1 MVVTSTF
8 QSFSL
13 SNQRYLY
20 FNRRYNSK
28 WKYLLKLK
36 LQCGRHLICCGN
48 WTIAINVNVS
58 NRTRSTRLQ
67 SCELS
72 TLGAIFFAYVKS
84 DLLIHANTEGTVSIS
99 MFQRNQI
106 TQYFNQSGVLILVD
120 LIYDEVPIC
129 IHNIMNQNMQV
140 VQSHYKFNYL
150 RINTVRSSDNVLNNL
165 KTIKNII

>member
-72 TLGAIFFAYVKS
+72 TLGAIFFAYVKPDNS

-99 MFQRNQI
+99 MFQRNQK

-120 LIYDEVPIC
+120 LIYEIC
-129 IHNIMNQNMQV
+129 MVHV
-140 VQSHYKFNYL
+140 KFQY
-150 RINTVRSSDNVLNNL
+150 VF
-165 KTIKNII
+165 TIL